1 MPTPVLHPL
10 LSPLTP
16 TGFAPALEVCDLT
29 VRFGDF
35 TALERVSF
43 ALPVGAFMAL
53 VGPNGAGKSTLIRA
67 LLGLVAPSSGSVTV
81 LGARPGTQPE
91 HIGYV
96 PQIKTFDRSFPAV
109 ALELVLTGLRRSWPG
124 LHRGLER
131 EQALAAL
138 ESVGAG
144 HLAGQAVGRLS
155 GGQLQRVYLARAIVR
170 RPKLILLDEPA
181 TGIDTLGEKDLYGLL
196 ERYRAESG
204 ATLLMITH
212 DWDVARYHASFVV
225 VLNRTL
231 YGCGHPETALCDDCL
246 ARAYGHGGHAHAV
259 RL

>member
-1 MPTPVLHPL
+1 MPPFLAPTTISPFPPVGP
-10 LSPLTP
+10 S
-16 TGFAPALEVCDLT
+16 PALQLSDLS
-29 VRFGDF
+29 VHFGDF

-43 ALPVGAFMAL
+43 SLPTGAFMAL

-81 LGARPGTQPE
+81 LGAQPGTQPE
-91 HIGYV
+91 NIGYV

-124 LHRGLER
+124 LHRGPQR

-144 HLAGQAVGRLS
+144 HLASHAVGRLS

-181 TGIDTLGEKDLYGLL
+181 TGIDTLGEKDLYSLL
-196 ERYRAESG
+196 ERYRLDTG
-204 ATLLMITH
+204 ATLVMITH

-231 YGCGHPETALCDDCL
+231 FGCGHPGTALCDDCL
-246 ARAYGHGGHAHAV
+246 ARAYGHGGHSHAV